1 MSVSDKHSG
10 ENVASVTVQMRFI
23 PLKTDP
29 ERETQYISVCVD
41 DTQKGT
47 PDNLQELKL
56 PMIQKL
62 DGEGETFIQNKIK
75 LITTIFDPKGWTE
88 VDSLPKRLEKY
99 AMFMTNQAKTDFVL
113 CLKERIP

>member
-1 MSVSDKHSG
+1 MTSWESPSHSLTMSTKDKHSG

-29 ERETQYISVCVD
+29 EPEVQEIQYVTTSVRVD

-47 PDNLQELKL
+47 PDNIQELKL

-62 DGEGETFIQNKIK
+62 DGEGETFIQRKIK
-75 LITTIFDPKGWTE
+75 LITTIFDPKG
-88 VDSLPKRLEKY
+88 
-99 AMFMTNQAKTDFVL
+99 
-113 CLKERIP
+113 